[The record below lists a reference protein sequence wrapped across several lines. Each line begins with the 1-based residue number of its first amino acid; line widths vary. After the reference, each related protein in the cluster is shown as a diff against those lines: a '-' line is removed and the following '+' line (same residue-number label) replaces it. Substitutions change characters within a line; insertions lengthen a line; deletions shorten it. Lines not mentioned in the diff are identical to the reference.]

1 MYAPPVLFHVSVLST
16 ICLHLISTCSVGHD
30 PRDIWMMDPSI
41 SLVTCLVPPQR
52 CLASLS
58 WCVVHPLRC
67 KGYGPYR
74 QALPARES
82 VIERVTPSFFSRSYT
97 SLMPSRAVRLEADH
111 DHGVRSHDPSQ
122 QSTYPWT
129 LCSVAHVCAVCL
141 LRDHNQREY
150 VAENAPLAARPSF
163 GYSPCLHLRR
173 PPAQP

>member
-1 MYAPPVLFHVSVLST
+1 M
-16 ICLHLISTCSVGHD
+16 CLYSSPSGCISSPHALWVMTHETS
-30 PRDIWMMDPSI
+30 WMMDPSI
-41 SLVTCLVPPQR
+41 SLVTCLVPLQR
-52 CLASLS
+52 CPANIS

-74 QALPARES
+74 QALPVRES
-82 VIERVTPSFFSRSYT
+82 LVERVTPSFFSRSYT

-150 VAENAPLAARPSF
+150 VTVVAPLALRPYF